1 MLCSFKNKCNA
12 ALHVCR
18 IFFLPSKGH
27 LCGVAL
33 DFSNNRVAF
42 FLYCVIIN
50 IIGSGS
56 SLNRNLTDCTGPH
69 APSEGVGRPKG
80 GLGVVPTRNFTD
92 LLVQLQIRN
101 NPPVSLADLWK
112 WRWTRCP
119 IACTAIGYLPQ
130 RSLIIRT
137 VPGLPTILPILLA
150 RMDGLCPTSMPI
162 PAAPLPAALDL
173 AMLLFMA
180 AACV

>member
-33 DFSNNRVAF
+33 DFSNNWVAF

-50 IIGSGS
+50 GG
-56 SLNRNLTDCTGPH
+56 SLNRNLTDCTVPH

-92 LLVQLQIRN
+92 LLVQLQICN
-101 NPPVSLADLWK
+101 NPQSAWL
-112 WRWTRCP
+112 TC
-119 IACTAIGYLPQ
+119 G
-130 RSLIIRT
+130 S
-137 VPGLPTILPILLA
+137 G
-150 RMDGLCPTSMPI
+150 DGRV
-162 PAAPLPAALDL
+162 AQ
-173 AMLLFMA
+173 
-180 AACV
+180 

>member
-1 MLCSFKNKCNA
+1 MLFLCFADTPRRNFASSILENPLSQISSLNILYVL
-12 ALHVCR
+12 LHLPNHIYYRISILLRSCPSGSCR

-50 IIGSGS
+50 IIGSGG

-69 APSEGVGRPKG
+69 ASSEGVGRPKG

-92 LLVQLQIRN
+92 LLVQLQICN
-101 NPPVSLADLWK
+101 NPQSAWL
-112 WRWTRCP
+112 TC
-119 IACTAIGYLPQ
+119 G
-130 RSLIIRT
+130 S
-137 VPGLPTILPILLA
+137 G
-150 RMDGLCPTSMPI
+150 DGRV
-162 PAAPLPAALDL
+162 AQ
-173 AMLLFMA
+173 
-180 AACV
+180 

>member
-1 MLCSFKNKCNA
+1 M
-12 ALHVCR
+12 HVCR

-80 GLGVVPTRNFTD
+80 GLGGCTD
-92 LLVQLQIRN
+92 KKIYRSFGTIANPQQ
-101 NPPVSLADLWK
+101 PPVSLADLWK

-119 IACTAIGYLPQ
+119 IACTAMGYLPQ

-137 VPGLPTILPILLA
+137 VPGLPAILPILLA

-180 AACV
+180 AAWV

>member
-1 MLCSFKNKCNA
+1 MKYTGMKRRSYKSTTPLRR
-12 ALHVCR
+12 LQE
-18 IFFLPSKGH
+18 IYLY
-27 LCGVAL
+27 
-33 DFSNNRVAF
+33 F

-101 NPPVSLADLWK
+101 NPQSAWL
-112 WRWTRCP
+112 TC
-119 IACTAIGYLPQ
+119 G
-130 RSLIIRT
+130 S
-137 VPGLPTILPILLA
+137 G
-150 RMDGLCPTSMPI
+150 DGRV
-162 PAAPLPAALDL
+162 AQ
-173 AMLLFMA
+173 
-180 AACV
+180 

>member
-1 MLCSFKNKCNA
+1 MKRKNALLHTLLQIARKAVKRQHSNQNIRNALIWKLENKNCRAKTLLKKCSVVSKNKCNA

-69 APSEGVGRPKG
+69 APSEG

-101 NPPVSLADLWK
+101 NPQSAWLTCGSGDGRVAQCCIQLW
-112 WRWTRCP
+112 R
-119 IACTAIGYLPQ
+119 
-130 RSLIIRT
+130 
-137 VPGLPTILPILLA
+137 
-150 RMDGLCPTSMPI
+150 RM
-162 PAAPLPAALDL
+162 
-173 AMLLFMA
+173 
-180 AACV
+180 V